1 LQEERRRAVN
11 EDVLPESIPY
21 SDLNNPF
28 NDQNLTKAFVW
39 EKKLESEGKMDISAK
54 EAEKMLVISV

>member
-1 LQEERRRAVN
+1 MKLQEERRRADD

-28 NDQNLTKAFVW
+28 NDQNLTQAFVW
-39 EKKLESEGKMDISAK
+39 GKKLEAEGKSGISSK
-54 EAEKMLVISV
+54 QAEKM

>member
-1 LQEERRRAVN
+1 MN